1 MVNTLGLYLGER
13 ERRGLRRAAG
23 WNGASR
29 IVNLVYFE
37 VPVSTCSYKWPHA
50 GGNAQEPLNHT
61 AASSETTT
69 SHAWRGI
76 AHEMHLRPQAGRRT
90 SIHGQAQAHT

>member
-50 GGNAQEPLNHT
+50 GGQCT
-61 AASSETTT
+61 GASE
-69 SHAWRGI
+69 SHSSK
-76 AHEMHLRPQAGRRT
+76 LRDHHVTCMERHCT
-90 SIHGQAQAHT
+90 